1 MDHVKIFSVNTPG
14 RTSLLLCRPS
24 VILIG
29 CGSAKSKE
37 LVNRIFQ
44 YLDYILVMAR
54 CYFWTS
60 VVVCIWTLGTSI
72 MDSHE
77 GAGLNLQVQK
87 RRTLNYNLRPLKG
100 DIMCIFSL
108 IQRSYFIY
116 HLLMNKWKLKKTYLE
131 SALVVISLMFFFHHQ
146 VVDSYNSSKKK
157 KKYKPWIDIKPL
169 PQVLL
174 VTSCLILISKKNV
187 TQVLCSLWHVKK
199 QFSFVS
205 TYAKFLIAID
215 KIY

>member
-1 MDHVKIFSVNTPG
+1 MDIVIPIDVGIIVNKISAQIELRGRSDALINKGVYEQASLDHVKIFSVNTPG
-14 RTSLLLCRPS
+14 RTSLLLCQPS

-37 LVNRIFQ
+37 LVNQVFQ

-54 CYFWTS
+54 YYFWTS
-60 VVVCIWTLGTSI
+60 VVVCIWTLGISI
-72 MDSHE
+72 MDSQE

-116 HLLMNKWKLKKTYLE
+116 HLFINKWKLKKTYLE
-131 SALVVISLMFFFHHQ
+131 SALVVISLMFF
-146 VVDSYNSSKKK
+146 YLSSG
-157 KKYKPWIDIKPL
+157 
-169 PQVLL
+169 
-174 VTSCLILISKKNV
+174 CG
-187 TQVLCSLWHVKK
+187 
-199 QFSFVS
+199 
-205 TYAKFLIAID
+205 
-215 KIY
+215 

>member
-1 MDHVKIFSVNTPG
+1 MNIVIPIDVEIIVNKISAQIELRGRSDALINKGVYEQASLDHVKIFSVNTPG
-14 RTSLLLCRPS
+14 RTSLLLCQPS

-37 LVNRIFQ
+37 LVNQIFQ

-54 CYFWTS
+54 YCFWTS
-60 VVVCIWTLGTSI
+60 VDVCIWTLGISI
-72 MDSHE
+72 MDSQE

-116 HLLMNKWKLKKTYLE
+116 HLLINKWKLKKPYLE
-131 SALVVISLMFFFHHQ
+131 SALVVISLMFFF
-146 VVDSYNSSKKK
+146 SS
-157 KKYKPWIDIKPL
+157 
-169 PQVLL
+169 
-174 VTSCLILISKKNV
+174 SGCG
-187 TQVLCSLWHVKK
+187 
-199 QFSFVS
+199 
-205 TYAKFLIAID
+205 
-215 KIY
+215 